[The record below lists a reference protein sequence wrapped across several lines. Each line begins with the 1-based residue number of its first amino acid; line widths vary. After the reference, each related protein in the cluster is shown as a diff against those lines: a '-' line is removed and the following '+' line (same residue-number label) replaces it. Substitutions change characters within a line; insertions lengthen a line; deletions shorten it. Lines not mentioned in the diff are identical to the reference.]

1 MRLLLIKQD
10 EISILEKQ
18 LDRTDVKESKEL
30 FLGNCRRDGNSERKQ
45 IVRRLETCLAEYDS
59 LVDRSHRILS
69 LSAASERDVE
79 SLQNW
84 VTGTSSLAREETAFL
99 DNHNDLLKLVE
110 PADEAIS
117 SLEPFI
123 EAVILKF
130 RKWTRQ
136 QSQSMISSDP
146 NVFVPSG
153 TRITSISR
161 AVIAWLVIVLLLV
174 PVIILSFVQQLWS
187 RATVIIVAVAIF
199 TMIASALSKART
211 TEVFAVGATYDSS
224 SSLFSLPLTLN
235 EYRYAAVLVV

>member
-1 MRLLLIKQD
+1 
-10 EISILEKQ
+10 
-18 LDRTDVKESKEL
+18 
-30 FLGNCRRDGNSERKQ
+30 
-45 IVRRLETCLAEYDS
+45 
-59 LVDRSHRILS
+59 
-69 LSAASERDVE
+69 
-79 SLQNW
+79 
-84 VTGTSSLAREETAFL
+84 
-99 DNHNDLLKLVE
+99 
-110 PADEAIS
+110 
-117 SLEPFI
+117 
-123 EAVILKF
+123 
-130 RKWTRQ
+130 
-136 QSQSMISSDP
+136 MISSDP